1 MAFMSVLM
9 AFAALGFLFFV
20 FCAGIVCLITA
31 VVLSIICLHEKKKKG
46 ACGKVKKFFMI
57 AFWIVSSICLSPL
70 LAMAIMSL
78 F

>member
-1 MAFMSVLM
+1 MAFMSMLM

-31 VVLSIICLHEKKKKG
+31 LVLSIICLYEKKKKG

-57 AFWIVSSICLSPL
+57 VLWFVSAICLSPIL
-70 LAMAIMSL
+70 VMALMSL